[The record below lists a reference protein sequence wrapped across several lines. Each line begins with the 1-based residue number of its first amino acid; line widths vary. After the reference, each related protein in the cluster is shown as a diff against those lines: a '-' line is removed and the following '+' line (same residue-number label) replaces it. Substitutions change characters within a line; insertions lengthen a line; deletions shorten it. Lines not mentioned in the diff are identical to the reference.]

1 MIVTKS
7 ITNAAHTLSD
17 EVTEALRAAIR
28 EGQVK
33 PGDRLVERE
42 IATRLNVSRV
52 PVREAMQ
59 RLIEE
64 GLLTKVPHRGTF
76 VYVPTRDEIEEIS
89 FLRVVLERYVAE
101 RVIERWQPHHETTL
115 RTIVQQMRT
124 AAAKRDLQQLYA
136 HDYEFHLTLWQIADQ
151 TIMLEV
157 LTSLRARINRFLYE
171 ANDALPT
178 DQIAMHVD
186 SHDDLIDVLN
196 AGDVTRA
203 VRMFTQHVVG
213 AKERIL
219 AYCNL
224 PEKVVAA

>member
-1 MIVTKS
+1 MTATKLA
-7 ITNAAHTLSD
+7 TKAGHTLSD
-17 EVTEALRAAIR
+17 EVTESLRTAIR
-28 EGQVK
+28 DGLVR
-33 PGDRLVERE
+33 PGERLIERE

-64 GLLTKVPHRGTF
+64 GLLTKVAHKGTF
-76 VYVPTRDEIEEIS
+76 VYVPTRAEIEEIS

-101 RVIERWQPHHETTL
+101 RVIERWQPQHETKL
-115 RTIVQQMRT
+115 RVIVQQMRS

-136 HDYEFHLTLWQIADQ
+136 HDYEFHLTLWQLADQ

-186 SHDDLIDVLN
+186 GHDDLIDALKS
-196 AGDVTRA
+196 GDTTRA

-224 PEKVVAA
+224 PEKGM

>member
-1 MIVTKS
+1 MVIAKQGREHS
-7 ITNAAHTLSD
+7 STLSD
-17 EVTEALRAAIR
+17 EVTEQLRTAVR
-28 EGQVK
+28 DGLLQ
-33 PGDRLVERE
+33 PGERLVERE
-42 IATRLNVSRV
+42 IAARLKVSRV

-59 RLIEE
+59 RLVEE
-64 GLLTKVPHRGTF
+64 GLLSKIPHRGTF
-76 VYVPTRDEIEEIS
+76 IYVPTRDEIEEIS

-101 RVIERWQPHHETTL
+101 RVIERWQSQHEETL
-115 RTIVQQMRT
+115 RNIVQQMRT
-124 AAAKRDLQQLYA
+124 DAAKRDLQQLYA
-136 HDYEFHLTLWQIADQ
+136 HDYQFHLTLWQIADQ

-178 DQIAMHVD
+178 EQIAMHVD
-186 SHDDLIDVLN
+186 GHDDLIDVLKS
-196 AGDVTRA
+196 GDTARA

-224 PEKVVAA
+224 PGKAVEQ

>member
-1 MIVTKS
+1 MEIMKGTTKHS
-7 ITNAAHTLSD
+7 NTLSD
-17 EVTEALRAAIR
+17 DVTENLRSAVR
-28 EGQVK
+28 EGELR

-42 IATRLNVSRV
+42 IATRLSVSRV
-52 PVREAMQ
+52 PVREAIQ
-59 RLIEE
+59 RLVEE
-64 GLLTKVPHRGTF
+64 GLLTKIPHRGTF

-101 RVIERWQPHHETTL
+101 RVIERWQPRHEETL
-115 RTIVQQMRT
+115 RAIVQQMRE
-124 AAAKRDLQQLYA
+124 AAARRDLQQLYA
-136 HDYEFHLTLWQIADQ
+136 HDYQFHLTLWQIADQ

-178 DQIAMHVD
+178 EQIAMHVD
-186 SHDDLIDVLN
+186 GHDDLIDVLN
-196 AGDVTRA
+196 GGDTARA

-224 PEKVVAA
+224 PTKAVGE

>member
-1 MIVTKS
+1 METVRQERS
-7 ITNAAHTLSD
+7 HSHTLSD
-17 EVTEALRAAIR
+17 EVTEQLRVAVR
-28 EGQVK
+28 DGQFK
-33 PGDRLVERE
+33 PGERLVERN

-64 GLLTKVPHRGTF
+64 GLLTKIPHRGTF

-101 RVIERWQPHHETTL
+101 RVIERWQPHHEVTL
-115 RTIVQQMRT
+115 RAIVQQMRT
-124 AAAKRDLQQLYA
+124 AAAQRELQQLYA
-136 HDYEFHLTLWQIADQ
+136 HDYQFHLTLWQIADQ

-178 DQIAMHVD
+178 EQIAMHVD
-186 SHDDLIDVLN
+186 SHDDLIDVLQG
-196 AGDVTRA
+196 GDTARA

-224 PEKVVAA
+224 PSKAVNK

>member
-1 MIVTKS
+1 MTSTKYA
-7 ITNAAHTLSD
+7 TNSAHTLSD
-17 EVTEALRAAIR
+17 EVTESLRTAIR
-28 EGQVK
+28 DGLLS
-33 PGDRLVERE
+33 PGERLVERE
-42 IATRLNVSRV
+42 VATQLNVSRV

-64 GLLTKVPHRGTF
+64 GLLTKIPHRGTF
-76 VYVPTRDEIEEIS
+76 VYVPTREEIEEIS
-89 FLRVVLERYVAE
+89 FLRVVLERYIAE

-115 RTIVQQMRT
+115 RAIVEQMRA

-186 SHDDLIDVLN
+186 SHDDLIDVLSG
-196 AGDVTRA
+196 GDITRA

-224 PEKVVAA
+224 PEKALEP

>member
-1 MIVTKS
+1 MIGTKAVTHS
-7 ITNAAHTLSD
+7 AHTLSD
-17 EVTEALRAAIR
+17 EVTEALRTAIR
-28 EGQVK
+28 DGQVK
-33 PGDRLVERE
+33 PGERLVERE

-186 SHDDLIDVLN
+186 SHDDLIDVLS

-224 PEKVVAA
+224 PEKVVEA